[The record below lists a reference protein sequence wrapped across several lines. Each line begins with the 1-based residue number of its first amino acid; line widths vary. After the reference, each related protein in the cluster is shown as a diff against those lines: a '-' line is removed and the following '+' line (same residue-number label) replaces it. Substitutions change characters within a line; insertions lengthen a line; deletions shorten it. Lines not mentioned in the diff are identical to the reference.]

1 MSKPRTRWYTT
12 VSIVVMFLFS
22 LTVTSAKAQSNP
34 ADLDGQSATTIT
46 KQLKN
51 HQYDEQT
58 LMQYTYQKINQQN
71 PSLNNVIYQNPS
83 DALKQLHSLQKTDRQ
98 QELQL
103 FFETIK

>member
-1 MSKPRTRWYTT
+1 MWNNSYTISQSLIVNATKCAYNLIVLKIKGGITMSKPRTRWYTT

-51 HQYDEQT
+51 HQYDEQA
-58 LMQYTYQKINQQN
+58 LMQYT
-71 PSLNNVIYQNPS
+71 
-83 DALKQLHSLQKTDRQ
+83 
-98 QELQL
+98 
-103 FFETIK
+103 

>member
-46 KQLKN
+46 KQLKITN
-51 HQYDEQT
+51 T
-58 LMQYTYQKINQQN
+58 MSK
-71 PSLNNVIYQNPS
+71 
-83 DALKQLHSLQKTDRQ
+83 R
-98 QELQL
+98 
-103 FFETIK
+103 